1 MSRRA
6 TIQILLV
13 LLLSHGFGAASDHW
27 ALTDVN
33 GKQHNPFE
41 TSQTKAL
48 VLVFIGTDC
57 PIANSYQP
65 ALTRLATEYMD
76 RGFPWFLVHSDP
88 DLSAAAAAEHAGKYQ
103 IAAPVVLDQDQGLA
117 RRAGARFTPEAV
129 VVGTTGEILY
139 RGRIDNTYE
148 AFGKKRARATLH
160 ELRDALDAILAGR
173 AIENPTAPVVGCHI
187 WFAPRP

>member
-1 MSRRA
+1 MSRRT
-6 TIQILLV
+6 TIPILLV
-13 LLLSHGFGAASDHW
+13 LLLSPGFGAASDW
-27 ALTDVN
+27 ALTDLN
-33 GKQHNPFE
+33 GKRHNPFE
-41 TSQTKAL
+41 SGQTKAL

-88 DLSAAAAAEHAGKYQ
+88 ELTEAAATEHAGKYR

-117 RRAGARFTPEAV
+117 RRVGARFTPEAV

-148 AFGKKRARATLH
+148 AFGKKRRRATRH
-160 ELRDALDAILAGR
+160 ELRDVLDAILAGR
-173 AIENPTAPVVGCHI
+173 AIENPTAQVVGCHI